1 MILKI
6 WYVEINLLINVLYN
20 ELYFFFKILTKRD
33 SKSDYIEI
41 MISDKVDEVIEDLFQ
56 KLRYFSR
63 YQIGLETLIK
73 GSDVVYECA
82 NLLYYVI
89 E

>member
-1 MILKI
+1 
-6 WYVEINLLINVLYN
+6 
-20 ELYFFFKILTKRD
+20 
-33 SKSDYIEI
+33 

-63 YQIGLETLIK
+63 YQIGLETLMK
-73 GSDVVYECA
+73 GSDFVYEYA
-82 NLLYYVI
+82 NILYYVI